1 MSKGVDF
8 RKNNLIKVE
17 HVKRVGIAV
26 LVGCMVCGLTG
37 CGAEE
42 KSYESAYEK
51 ALADVKEKTDEILN
65 EVTTKNEKEVT
76 TIKEETTVKEELTT
90 EEVTTEKVTEKKTKK
105 AKTKKKKAAAIDPEF
120 KAAMDAYYDFWVEYA
135 DFMENYDA
143 TDMSALTE
151 YMEFLEKTEE
161 WSEKW
166 EEWDEADMNE
176 AELAYYVDINAKVQK
191 LMLKASAGL

>member
-17 HVKRVGIAV
+17 HVKRVGIVV
-26 LVGCMVCGLTG
+26 LVGCMACGLTS
-37 CGAEE
+37 CGSED

-51 ALADVKEKTDEILN
+51 ALGDIKEKTDEILN
-65 EVTTKNEKEVT
+65 EVTTN
-76 TIKEETTVKEELTT
+76 KEEVVTTVKEETT
-90 EEVTTEKVTEKKTKK
+90 TKEEVTTEKATKKKAKK
-105 AKTKKKKAAAIDPEF
+105 AKTKKKKATDIDPDF

-151 YMEFLEKTEE
+151 YMEFLEKTDE
-161 WSEKW
+161 WTEKW
-166 EEWDEADMNE
+166 EEWDEDDMNE
-176 AELAYYVDINAKVQK
+176 AELAYYLDINAKVQK
-191 LMLKASAGL
+191 LMLKTSAGM

>member
-105 AKTKKKKAAAIDPEF
+105 ADNQHLVGYWIRPLC
-120 KAAMDAYYDFWVEYA
+120 
-135 DFMENYDA
+135 
-143 TDMSALTE
+143 S
-151 YMEFLEKTEE
+151 
-161 WSEKW
+161 SG
-166 EEWDEADMNE
+166 
-176 AELAYYVDINAKVQK
+176 
-191 LMLKASAGL
+191 MLSNVHEHIQ